1 MEPGRA
7 GEAGP
12 EAQRSD
18 VVATLAW
25 LAVAALLRFAALGR
39 FSLWGDEV
47 YSLDNSFELFT
58 PAMKAADLAFPL
70 FFLLER
76 GVLELR
82 DLAGGGPADPAQLQ
96 LLMRLVPA
104 IAGSMAAAAAFRCSR
119 GFLARGERHVLA
131 ALVAFS
137 PWFLFFSQTARFYAP
152 LLALSVPATFELLRA
167 QRDGRVRSA
176 VEGTLWLVLA
186 IATQPTAVLLLVGHL
201 AACFAAAALRIRP
214 LTKAIVPPLLLPVL
228 LALPAAIWPE
238 AVRDTLG
245 YKLRAQDAGVEGLAG
260 LVLGI
265 GWNVGP
271 VVAALAALGLPTLWR
286 RDRTVALHVIVGA
299 GVPTALLLV
308 LAALHKSVEQRYL
321 IGVVVLAL
329 LPAAAYVGE
338 LAQRL
343 DGVVRGARLAVP
355 LLAVGAWIP
364 GLLSEPIDGNRHDLA
379 GALRYV
385 TERLQPGDGVVCD
398 YHALARRYLP
408 AELPDALLLEAP
420 PPSGTSDAGRWKVM
434 AASCPRLWIVLP
446 AEFAEASDEH
456 RAFQRWAWGEGRLQ
470 REFWRP
476 RLDYH
481 QNRIRVFLVE
491 PKRAARWVPGRADGR

>member
-7 GEAGP
+7 GTAEP

-47 YSLDNSFELFT
+47 YSLDNALELFT
-58 PAMKAADLAFPL
+58 PSMQPADLAFPL
-70 FFLLER
+70 FYLLER

-82 DLAGGGPADPAQLQ
+82 HLAGAGPPDPAQLQ
-96 LLMRLVPA
+96 LLLRLVPA
-104 IAGSMAAAAAFRCSR
+104 VAGSMAAAAAFRCSR

-152 LLALSVPATFELLRA
+152 LLALCVPATFELLRA
-167 QRDGRVRSA
+167 QRDGNLRSA
-176 VEGTLWLVLA
+176 IEGTCWTALA
-186 IATQPTAVLLLVGHL
+186 IATQPTAILLLAGHL
-201 AACFAAAALRIRP
+201 VAVFTAALLRVRP
-214 LTKAIVPPLLLPVL
+214 LTRAVVPPLLLPL
-228 LALPAAIWPE
+228 LIAVPAAFWPE
-238 AVRDTLG
+238 VVRDTLL
-245 YKLRAQDAGVEGLAG
+245 YKLKAQDAGVEGLAG

-271 VVAALAALGLPTLWR
+271 VIAALAALGLPTLWR
-286 RDRTVALHVIVGA
+286 RDKTVALHVIVGA
-299 GVPTALLLV
+299 GVPTLLLMV
-308 LAALHKSVEQRYL
+308 LAALQKSVEQRYL
-321 IGVVVLAL
+321 LAVVVLAL

-355 LLAVGAWIP
+355 LLAVGAWVP
-364 GLLSEPIDGNRHDLA
+364 GLLSESIDGNRHDLA
-379 GALRYV
+379 GALRFV
-385 TERLQPGDGVVCD
+385 TEHLQPGDGVVCD

-408 AELPDALLLEAP
+408 AELPDELLLEAP
-420 PPSGTSDAGRWKVM
+420 PPVGGSDGKRWKPMV
-434 AASCPRLWIVLP
+434 ASCPRLWIVLP
-446 AEFAEASDEH
+446 AEFAEASAEH
-456 RAFQRWAWGEGRLQ
+456 RAFQRWAWGEGSLQ

-481 QNRIRVFLVE
+481 QNKIRVFLVE
-491 PKRAARWVPGRADGR
+491 PKRAAAWWPGKSR